1 MLLSESR
8 PNIFNSFKA
17 DSPDDEFGKQKQNVI
32 SRLSLQ
38 KPPSRIIMLED
49 ENDDDDERLARRR
62 SRLLE
67 PHPASFSSPGASST
81 AARRRADAAA
91 PRGIPQAQIGEH
103 YGNCIRLAAE
113 NKITAKNAFNLHLID
128 YMSEMIKK
136 EDFASFQ
143 IASSS
148 LDAGAKIYAGRVDAV
163 HQETYQ
169 VLTGLGHS
177 GNPQN
182 EENEGNADNVD
193 DDGDNNNKIPT
204 HSKPEQKKKTAAHR
218 DIIHKQLNKI
228 RTKTLAD
235 KIDLDPLFQHQ
246 TAAYDEGGTAELRLN
261 QLSTANASC
270 ELILDSSTP
279 VMLRSLTTIQP
290 TTLINITNI
299 NEFLSLILARSLNQ
313 LSICSTLQN
322 FRFTDWDVNMNNC
335 DLSNQ
340 MNWDTN
346 SQSVNLLS
354 QDNANDDD
362 DEDNGIN
369 RFPVQDDSFCNNS
382 IHEDINVAPVFETG
396 KQIEVNGSSAEA
408 AINDI
413 GSHGLLPNIA
423 VTENTTTATTTTAD
437 GEVFVSCLKSM
448 LDKQYEHFGKLNDHL
463 LGMWAGPEHWHK
475 KAKRPK
481 LDGAVKLNEVPDN
494 PEGKLEHRQ
503 DENDMENVVKGK
515 SNRNATKSKKDKVQR
530 ISYAEAT
537 KPSEN
542 RTRSG
547 SLNRRDWPKD
557 VLSSGVENSATSNP
571 TVFKESYK
579 QKANSQ
585 MNVLPS
591 QWSRQTLYQLVNR
604 DVTVR
609 PNILSGRRNLT
620 SRNNITGENTDMIG
634 INELCAVLTDDI
646 NERPLTVNNEYEDID
661 GGMDQL
667 GNHQDDDDDDDVII
681 PFECAFTQNAG
692 YSDGEFG
699 DIELISQPNKVARIE
714 IGYARTA
721 KMINVQRLKCAMW
734 GFLEHTVPHV
744 SVNIPSE
751 SPLSVAST
759 TSAPD
764 ANILTDDPT
773 SVNLNKNQQ
782 HQMNENIIRMDSEKM
797 VDLPKVPG
805 ARSFSELIDSLSG
818 RISWQMAKELSISIA
833 LNCLL
838 HLSNEKQLYLEN
850 VNSFSDIFI
859 SQGLPSF
866 ELKLLETYTNTCDS
880 DDRQLHWD
888 ITSGGNIPKPSNNQK
903 RNKVH
908 RMRPSTLDSW
918 IIEND

>member
-148 LDAGAKIYAGRVDAV
+148 LDAGAKIYAGRVDA
-163 HQETYQ
+163 
-169 VLTGLGHS
+169 
-177 GNPQN
+177 
-182 EENEGNADNVD
+182 
-193 DDGDNNNKIPT
+193 
-204 HSKPEQKKKTAAHR
+204 
-218 DIIHKQLNKI
+218 
-228 RTKTLAD
+228 
-235 KIDLDPLFQHQ
+235 LDPLFQHQ

-515 SNRNATKSKKDKVQR
+515 SNRNATK
-530 ISYAEAT
+530 
-537 KPSEN
+537 
-542 RTRSG
+542 SG